1 MKTIS
6 YEDFV
11 SFKPC
16 WLIDGE
22 TRIKHASQLAGY
34 RAMRDEWSALDIL
47 RLDEVDA
54 EDRLWLVLREELIDA
69 PILHEFACRCA
80 ERALSRIDKPDER
93 SIAAIEAK
101 RKWLRGEISDKELAA
116 AWDAARSATWDA
128 AGNSV
133 KRAAWDG
140 ARDAAWASTCPGAS
154 SAAWYAAEDAE
165 RCAAME
171 ATWYAE
177 RKAKSEAGLDFV
189 LRDARSEARLVE
201 REWQV
206 AELMRMLDWKKC

>member
-1 MKTIS
+1 MKTIT

-16 WLIDGE
+16 WLTDE
-22 TRIKHASQLAGY
+22 EERDERAEQLAGY

-93 SIAAIEAK
+93 SVAAIEAK
-101 RKWLRGEISDKELAA
+101 RKWLRGELSDSDLYAVRSAARAAKRAVPLDAAWAAAWSAAWSAERAAAWYA
-116 AWDAARSATWDA
+116 AWDAAWDA
-128 AGNSV
+128 AMYAA
-133 KRAAWDG
+133 RAA
-140 ARDAAWASTCPGAS
+140 
-154 SAAWYAAEDAE
+154 
-165 RCAAME
+165 
-171 ATWYAE
+171 
-177 RKAKSEAGLDFV
+177 
-189 LRDARSEARLVE
+189 E
-201 REWQV
+201 REWQI
-206 AELMRMLDWKKC
+206 AELMRMLEEQE

>member
-1 MKTIS
+1 MKTIT
-6 YEDFV
+6 YEDFDR
-11 SFKPC
+11 FKPW
-16 WLIDGE
+16 WLIFEKDRQE
-22 TRIKHASQLAGY
+22 YEARFARY
-34 RAMRDEWSALDIL
+34 RSMRDKWSAIDIL
-47 RLDEVDA
+47 RLDGVDV
-54 EDRLWLVLREELIDA
+54 EDLLWLVLREELIDA
-69 PILHEFACRCA
+69 TILHEFSCRCA

-133 KRAAWDG
+133 KHAAWDA
-140 ARDAAWASTCPGAS
+140 ARDAAWTSTCPGAS

-189 LRDARSEARLVE
+189 LRDERSEARLVE

-206 AELMRMLDWKKC
+206 AELMRMLEEQE

>member
-1 MKTIS
+1 MKTIA

-11 SFKPC
+11 SFNPC
-16 WLIDGE
+16 WLTEDE
-22 TRIKHASQLAGY
+22 ERNEHADQLAGY

-101 RKWLRGEISDKELAA
+101 RKWLRGEISDDEMA
-116 AWDAARSATWDA
+116 
-128 AGNSV
+128 V
-133 KRAAWDG
+133 
-140 ARDAAWASTCPGAS
+140 ARDAAWSVVYVTACPAERAAACAMERDATCA
-154 SAAWYAAEDAE
+154 AAWTAECAEEMAEEIAA
-165 RCAAME
+165 
-171 ATWYAE
+171 
-177 RKAKSEAGLDFV
+177 
-189 LRDARSEARLVE
+189 E
-201 REWQV
+201 REWQI
-206 AELMRMLDWKKC
+206 AELMRMLEARG